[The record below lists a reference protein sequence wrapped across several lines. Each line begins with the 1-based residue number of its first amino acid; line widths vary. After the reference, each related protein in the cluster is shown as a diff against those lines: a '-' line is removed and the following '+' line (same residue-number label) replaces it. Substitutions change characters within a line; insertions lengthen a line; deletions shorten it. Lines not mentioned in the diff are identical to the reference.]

1 MGLKVFPLKQI
12 YTDGSSGSGN
22 IIKADFSCGYVGE
35 LEYNKEELK
44 LIEFLDDTKTNSD
57 EEETDVNFS
66 RQENLHWCKCLYC
79 TVMPTFI
86 KCKCC
91 EKFKDLLDDKLS
103 AGYVTNYEDFDM
115 LTLNKSALEMAL
127 IKPLSLYIKIFCRSE
142 RNNTKVSD
150 FLLYY
155 H

>member
-1 MGLKVFPLKQI
+1 M
-12 YTDGSSGSGN
+12 
-22 IIKADFSCGYVGE
+22 
-35 LEYNKEELK
+35 
-44 LIEFLDDTKTNSD
+44 DDTKSNSD
-57 EEETDVNFS
+57 EEETGVNFS

-103 AGYVTNYEDFDM
+103 AGYVTNHEDFDM
-115 LTLNKSALEMAL
+115 LTLNKSALEMAV
-127 IKPLSLYIKIFCRSE
+127 IKPLSLYIKIFCWSE

-150 FLLYY
+150 FLLY
-155 H
+155 HH